1 MVNIYWKWLRFRE
14 NFGWEEKELTFF
26 NQFIWWNKLIKGFF
40 PKKILPNIFL
50 KKFSYV
56 LKTHLMYNSHC
67 IFQDMFSI
75 PLTLLSF
82 VLLLSSLRWTKLE
95 TTTKLRVR
103 GKKAL
108 PLSRQRTQTKKK
120 FPLLLLSLVYNS
132 INLLFWSSQHG
143 AGIGGRLVCLYSY
156 TEGCCTK
163 HL

>member
-1 MVNIYWKWLRFRE
+1 MTKFRE
-14 NFGWEEKELTFF
+14 NFGWEER
-26 NQFIWWNKLIKGFF
+26 NQHPLINSFGEINLLKDLHSQ
-40 PKKILPNIFL
+40 KILPRIFM
-50 KKFSYV
+50 KFSYI
-56 LKTHLMYNSHC
+56 LKKRILMYNSHC

>member
-1 MVNIYWKWLRFRE
+1 MRR
-14 NFGWEEKELTFF
+14 KEPTSF
-26 NQFIWWNKLIKGFF
+26 NQFTWWNKLIKGFAF
-40 PKKILPNIFL
+40 QKILPRIFM
-50 KKFSYV
+50 KFSYI
-56 LKTHLMYNSHC
+56 LKKRILMYNSHC

-108 PLSRQRTQTKKK
+108 LHSRRRTQTKKS
-120 FPLLLLSLVYNS
+120 FLCYFCHWYIIALIFYFDLS
-132 INLLFWSSQHG
+132 W

>member
-1 MVNIYWKWLRFRE
+1 MRR
-14 NFGWEEKELTFF
+14 KEPTSF
-26 NQFIWWNKLIKGFF
+26 NQFTWWNKLIKGFAF
-40 PKKILPNIFL
+40 QKILPRIFM
-50 KKFSYV
+50 KFSYI
-56 LKTHLMYNSHC
+56 LKKRILMYNSHC